1 MRSAVSIGPTLRDV
15 IGQRRILEKL
25 GEQAIRGDV
34 AHAYELSGPRSI
46 GKHTVALR
54 LAQTLNCAAEQVISG
69 GCGACV
75 SCRKIERGIHPDV
88 LMVTRLVDQLV
99 DRGQRKGERAADRK
113 FITIEQIR
121 AMQQDLA
128 LRPLEGR
135 KRVVI
140 IDDAA
145 DLSEHAEV
153 ALLKTL
159 EEPPPHAVLLLVT
172 PTPSA
177 LLETIRSRVRP
188 FPFRPVPRAEIEAA
202 LVTRFGPDA
211 ARFAAVAAGRPGVA
225 FTLAGDE
232 SARGARATIER
243 EFYTLVGSRLT
254 DRFAWA
260 AELADSERD
269 TQKRNEQIES
279 RLVTWGELVRDAAV
293 VATGA
298 TERTLRP
305 ERDAQSQKLAAA
317 VPSRELVDL
326 AQSFERW
333 RRDVVE
339 TTVSSR
345 MLLELLALR
354 LPFRADVGAGA

>member
-1 MRSAVSIGPTLRDV
+1 MRDV

-54 LAQTLNCAAEQVISG
+54 LAQTLNCTAEPRVSG

-75 SCRKIERGIHPDV
+75 ACRKIENGTHPDV
-88 LMVTRLVDQLV
+88 LVVTRLVDQAKRN
-99 DRGQRKGERAADRK
+99 DNKY
-113 FITIEQIR
+113 ITIEQIR

-172 PTPSA
+172 PTPSR
-177 LLETIRSRVRP
+177 LLETIRSRVQP
-188 FPFRPVPRAEIEAA
+188 IPFRPVARAEIAEA
-202 LVTRFGPDA
+202 LTERFGPDA
-211 ARFAAVAAGRPGVA
+211 ARLAAVAAGKPGVA
-225 FTLAGDE
+225 ITLATDDA
-232 SARGARATIER
+232 ARGARTALER
-243 EFYTLVGSRLT
+243 EFYTLVASRLT

-260 AELADSERD
+260 ADLADSERD
-269 TQKRNEQIES
+269 TQKRNEQIEA
-279 RLVTWGELVRDAAV
+279 RLVQWGELVRDAAV
-293 VATGA
+293 IAAGA
-298 TERTLRP
+298 PERAIRP
-305 ERDAQSQKLAAA
+305 ERESESRKLAESVTAHD
-317 VPSRELVDL
+317 LVEL

-339 TTVSSR
+339 TTVSTR
-345 MLLELLALR
+345 MLLELLSLR
-354 LPFRADVGAGA
+354 LPYRADVLLA